1 MSARVSARV
10 RSAALAAAL
19 ALAAATPLPSQEPT
33 GRRIQLTRDTVI
45 ATVHCGPTGRAFAVL
60 HPNGALDEC
69 PLAKDEVLDGVALP
83 RGTWIR
89 LRPDASLDGA
99 WLPRDVLLQGIP
111 CKGTGYKGWA
121 VRFHPGGRLA
131 LCYLSRETTID
142 GVRCRAG
149 SFLTELSGSTQVT
162 LHPNGRLV
170 RCRPR
175 R

>member
-1 MSARVSARV
+1 MPAQGADGPPPPAHARHRDRDGALRAHRARV
-10 RSAALAAAL
+10 
-19 ALAAATPLPSQEPT
+19 
-33 GRRIQLTRDTVI
+33 
-45 ATVHCGPTGRAFAVL
+45 AVL
-60 HPNGALDEC
+60 HPKPARSTSARSRGTRCSTASRCRAALD
-69 PLAKDEVLDGVALP
+69 PAAPGRLAQ
-83 RGTWIR
+83 
-89 LRPDASLDGA
+89 DGA

-121 VRFHPGGRLA
+121 MRYHPGGRLA

-149 SFLTELSGSTQVT
+149 AFLTELSGSTQVT